1 MNCQT
6 ASPPHGLSRRGF
18 LGLASAAVGLWTRRA
33 WAGPPGRHLLAG
45 DPALL
50 SPFEREHLPML
61 QLPAVTTNGAK
72 VPIVVEMTHP
82 MAPDHYITSVHVAN
96 ERDPIPSKGM
106 FHFTP
111 ANGRVF
117 VAFQTRMDRGASEV
131 SVTAE
136 CNRHGKWSSRRAI
149 DIPEDAGGC
158 AGTAP
163 SLGRTSGE
171 DIRPPVIRIPELVQR
186 GRIRPDEIIHAQVK
200 MRHPN
205 RTGLLFRE
213 GRFVQES
220 EPLYLKELEVY
231 YGGDR
236 VSRFAMTSALS
247 DDPFITFSLL
257 ARREGSLAVL
267 LVNNRGQRFEAKHE
281 IRFS

>member
-1 MNCQT
+1 M
-6 ASPPHGLSRRGF
+6 GF
-18 LGLASAAVGLWTRRA
+18 WTRRA
-33 WAGPPGRHLLAG
+33 WAGPPGTRLVAG

-50 SPFEREHLPML
+50 SPFEREHLPAL

-72 VPIVVEMTHP
+72 VPIVVEMNHP
-82 MAPDHYITSVHVAN
+82 MTPDHYIASINVVN
-96 ERDPIPSKGM
+96 ERDQIPSKGM
-106 FHFTP
+106 FYFTP
-111 ANGRVF
+111 LNGRVY
-117 VAFQTRMDRGASEV
+117 VAFQARMDHGV
-131 SVTAE
+131 SNVRVTAE
-136 CNRHGKWSSRRAI
+136 CNRHGKWSSSRAI

-163 SLGRTSGE
+163 AQGRTGGE
-171 DIRPPVIRIPELVQR
+171 DIRPPVIRIAELVQQ
-186 GRIRPDEIIHAQVK
+186 GRIRPGQIIHAQVK

-205 RTGLLFRE
+205 RTGLMFRN
-213 GRFVQES
+213 GGFVQES
-220 EPLYLKELEVY
+220 EPLYLRELEVY

-257 ARREGSLAVL
+257 VRREGSLGVL
-267 LVNNRGQRFEAKHE
+267 LVNNRGQRFEARHA

>member
-1 MNCQT
+1 
-6 ASPPHGLSRRGF
+6 
-18 LGLASAAVGLWTRRA
+18 
-33 WAGPPGRHLLAG
+33 
-45 DPALL
+45 
-50 SPFEREHLPML
+50 
-61 QLPAVTTNGAK
+61 
-72 VPIVVEMTHP
+72 
-82 MAPDHYITSVHVAN
+82 
-96 ERDPIPSKGM
+96 M
-106 FHFTP
+106 FYFTP
-111 ANGRVF
+111 VNGRVY
-117 VAFQTRMDRGASEV
+117 VAFQARMDHGVSNV

-136 CNRHGKWSSRRAI
+136 CNRHGKWSSSRAI

-163 SLGRTSGE
+163 AQGRTGGE
-171 DIRPPVIRIPELVQR
+171 DIRPPVIRIAELVQQ
-186 GRIRPDEIIHAQVK
+186 GRIRPGQIIHAQVK

-205 RTGLLFRE
+205 RTGLMFRD

-257 ARREGSLAVL
+257 VRREGSLRVL
-267 LVNNRGQRFEAKHE
+267 LGNNRGQRFEARQE